1 MSWWVLKHVDDEGP
15 ALIGTIMTEREI
27 EYSLASVGNGDPLP
41 TAENVSGL
49 IVLGGPMDA
58 WGDVAHPHV
67 RKERE
72 LIAECLRRE
81 IPVLGVCLGA
91 QLLAASQGCA
101 VYRGPVAELGSGEVT
116 AAAAGVSLLGA
127 GAVPVVQWH
136 TDTFD
141 LPEGAELLASSNL
154 YRNQAF
160 RLGSGLGLQFH
171 VELTPAERPML
182 EAHMPAGTAP
192 DAKFLTRAAEHG
204 RKIIEKFFDEVT

>member
-1 MSWWVLKHVDDEGP
+1 MTWWVSKHADGEGA
-15 ALIGTIMTEREI
+15 ALIGTVMSERGI
-27 EYSLASVGNGDPLP
+27 EYSLASMVSGDPLP
-41 TAENVSGL
+41 PAENVSGL

-67 RKERE
+67 RDERE

-101 VYRGPVAELGSGEVT
+101 VYRGPVAELGAGDIT
-116 AAAAGVSLLGA
+116 ATAAGVSLFGA
-127 GAVPVVQWH
+127 DAVPVVQWH

-160 RLGSGLGLQFH
+160 RFGSGLGLQFH
-171 VELTPAERPML
+171 VELTPAQQPML

-192 DAKFLTRAAEHG
+192 DAEFLTRVAENG
-204 RKIIEKFFDEVT
+204 RRIIEAFFDETS